1 MTLWYTALL
10 GIVSIAFCIF
20 IYASQMRAI
29 SGDSRFR
36 VSKKMN
42 DVWRAFDY
50 GQVVL
55 IQEDDAYALFDS
67 EGRIVKSVG
76 LSTETALSLVKIAAV
91 SKNDTLRDMD
101 AYHGKQIAWAE
112 DSSSST
118 EMLYGYSEMH
128 SNPKGPGT
136 GQDGAILFGTPLD
149 PYGLRGRLL
158 VTLLIA
164 VGCMLAI
171 AILSGIWLA
180 DRAMRPVAKIART
193 ARSIGDGDLSRRIK
207 LNTHDEL
214 GELSEVFDT
223 MLDRLEA
230 AFERQKHFIADAG
243 HELRT
248 PLSIISLES
257 ERALSSE
264 RRADEYRQSLSVIK
278 TECNYMTKLVEDL
291 LLLAKTDSGMA
302 RNDSEIVDL
311 GATTLEA
318 LEYFEPLARLRGVS
332 LTATELPEAKVRG
345 EPLALARAIGNL
357 VENAVKYCAEG
368 GHVHVSLEASAKEA
382 AIHVADDGPGIPS
395 EKIGRV
401 FDRFYRVDESRSD
414 ENGKPAGSGLGLAIV
429 KATIESHGGSVSVS
443 SDFGHGSVFSI
454 ILPLAP
460 ETA

>member
-1 MTLWYTALL
+1 
-10 GIVSIAFCIF
+10 
-20 IYASQMRAI
+20 MRAI

-42 DVWRAFDY
+42 DAWRAFDN
-50 GQVVL
+50 GQSVL

-67 EGRIVKSVG
+67 QGRIVKSVG
-76 LSTETALSLVKIAAV
+76 LSEDTALSLVKIAV
-91 SKNDTLRDMD
+91 VDGDDILRDMD

-112 DSSSST
+112 DSSSGT

-128 SNPKGPGT
+128 PNPKAPGT
-136 GQDGAILFGTPLD
+136 GQDGAILFGSPLD

-180 DRAMRPVAKIART
+180 NRAMRPVAQIART

-207 LNTHDEL
+207 LNTRDEL

-230 AFERQKHFIADAG
+230 AFERQKHFVADAG

-257 ERALSSE
+257 ERALASE
-264 RRADEYRQSLSVIK
+264 RRVDEYKQSLSVIK

-302 RNDSEIVDL
+302 RKDSEIVDL
-311 GATTLEA
+311 GAATLEA

-345 EPLALARAIGNL
+345 EHLALARAIGNL

-368 GHVHVSLEASAKEA
+368 GHVHVSLEATAKEA
-382 AIHVADDGPGIPS
+382 VIRVADDGPGIPP

-414 ENGKPAGSGLGLAIV
+414 ENGRPAGSGLGLAIV

-443 SDFGHGSVFSI
+443 SEFGHGSVFSI

-460 ETA
+460 EAA